1 VGNMTIPEISDTI
14 ATALADGY
22 IVNPQ
27 VNVFIE
33 EYRSKKVVILGY
45 VQKPGLYELSG
56 SISFL
61 ELISKAGGLT
71 GESGNTATIKR
82 KIKTKNKSDVVVIDL
97 TALVEKGDLSQN
109 AQIFDGDTIY
119 ISKAGMCFVTG
130 QVKRPGAYACG
141 SNSTVL
147 KLIAVAGGFTGKA
160 SKSGIKIV
168 RKIRGKNKVFKDV
181 ELDTPLQVDDV
192 VIIPESFF

>member
-1 VGNMTIPEISDTI
+1 LG
-14 ATALADGY
+14 
-22 IVNPQ
+22 
-27 VNVFIE
+27 
-33 EYRSKKVVILGY
+33 VIR
-45 VQKPGLYELSG
+45 
-56 SISFL
+56 
-61 ELISKAGGLT
+61 
-71 GESGNTATIKR
+71 KR

>member
-1 VGNMTIPEISDTI
+1 MKKKVLFFVTLLLFFSFFHVCFSNSYRIGPGDIIRITVYDHDDLRTVVRVDDTGSVNLPLIGRVRVGNMTIPEISDTI

-82 KIKTKNKSDVVVIDL
+82 N
-97 TALVEKGDLSQN
+97 
-109 AQIFDGDTIY
+109 
-119 ISKAGMCFVTG
+119 
-130 QVKRPGAYACG
+130 
-141 SNSTVL
+141 
-147 KLIAVAGGFTGKA
+147 LITP
-160 SKSGIKIV
+160 
-168 RKIRGKNKVFKDV
+168 KV
-181 ELDTPLQVDDV
+181 Q
-192 VIIPESFF
+192 